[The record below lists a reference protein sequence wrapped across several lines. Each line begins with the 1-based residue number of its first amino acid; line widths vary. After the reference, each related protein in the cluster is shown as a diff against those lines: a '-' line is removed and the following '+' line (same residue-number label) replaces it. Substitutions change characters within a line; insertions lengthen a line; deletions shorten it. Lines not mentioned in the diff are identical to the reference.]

1 MSNFIEEFKKGQSG
15 KNKGLPLGPGLEPIS
30 RAINGIQ
37 RRMMYTI
44 ASSPKVG
51 KSTLVNYG
59 FLISPYLYALEN
71 PDINITWIYYSWE
84 MDRVSMEFDFCAH
97 FLYSDFGMATYTLP
111 EGITVDKETI
121 IFISSAFLMGHIQ
134 DDNGE
139 IVKVPEFI
147 LDKIKIIYENRII
160 PLMGEYAVDGS
171 LLKKGKIMFIE
182 KAENP
187 TGIYKELLH
196 FAKFRGNFIYQK
208 YMKGDKEEEKLVSY
222 IPNNPNEYVIV
233 ILDTIRKVSKERGFT
248 MKETIDK
255 TIEYETVL
263 RKLLGYTFVNI
274 VHLNR
279 DMADID
285 RLKFMGD
292 LIYPQP
298 ELIKDSGNLSE
309 ESTHV
314 FTMFNP
320 NDERYNLTSHF
331 GLKIK
336 DTRRNELFPNLRTI
350 HLVESRF
357 VPYPQHFRV
366 NMNGALKDFKTFKQ

>member
-1 MSNFIEEFKKGQSG
+1 MSNFIEEFKKGQLG
-15 KNKGLPLGPGLEPIS
+15 GNKGLPWGPGLDNIS
-30 RAINGIQ
+30 KAINGTQ

-51 KSTLVNYG
+51 KSTMVNYA
-59 FLISPYLYALEN
+59 FLISPYLYSLEN
-71 PDINITWIYYSWE
+71 PDTNITWIYYSWE

-97 FLYSDFGMATYTLP
+97 FLYRDFGLYSYTLP
-111 EGITVDKETI
+111 EGTTVKKENSI
-121 IFISSAFLMGHIQ
+121 AISASFLMGHIQ

-139 IVKVPEFI
+139 VVKVPEDI
-147 LDKIKIIYENRII
+147 REKIKIIYSNRIV
-160 PLMGEYAVDGS
+160 PLMGEYAADGT
-171 LLKKGKIMFIE
+171 LIKPGKVLFIE
-182 KAENP
+182 KSENP
-187 TGIYKELLH
+187 TGIYKEILN
-196 FAKFRGNFIYQK
+196 FASFRGKFVYQK
-208 YMKGDKEEEKLVSY
+208 YMRGDKEEEKLVSY
-222 IPNNPNEYVIV
+222 KPNNPNEYVII
-233 ILDTIRKVSKERGFT
+233 ILDTIRKVSKEKGYSI
-248 MKETIDK
+248 KETIDK
-255 TIEYETVL
+255 TIEYETIL
-263 RKLLGYTFVNI
+263 RKMLGYTFVNI

-279 DMADID
+279 DMADIE

-331 GLKIK
+331 GMKIK
-336 DTRRNELFPNLRTI
+336 DTNRNELFPNLRTI

-366 NMNGALKDFKTFKQ
+366 NMNGALKDFKLFKQ